1 MPHEEFNTDHYFF
14 FLKYRNHG
22 VSTSLLFRIKK
33 QGMLRE
39 KCSHQVLQYAITK
52 LKAAGYRLVT
62 VSECTGLPPYQS
74 VQAPGVRDVSYQM
87 TFM

>member
-1 MPHEEFNTDHYFF
+1 
-14 FLKYRNHG
+14 
-22 VSTSLLFRIKK
+22 
-33 QGMLRE
+33 MLRE

>member
-1 MPHEEFNTDHYFF
+1 MPLKNSTLIIFIFF
-14 FLKYRNHG
+14 YRNHG
-22 VSTSLLFRIKK
+22 VSTSFLFRVKK